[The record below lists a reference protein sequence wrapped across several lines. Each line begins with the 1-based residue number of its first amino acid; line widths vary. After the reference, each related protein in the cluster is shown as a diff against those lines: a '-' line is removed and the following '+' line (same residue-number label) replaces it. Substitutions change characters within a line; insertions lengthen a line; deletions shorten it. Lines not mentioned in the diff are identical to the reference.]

1 MISTPD
7 SFSSEKTLVMYP
19 CSNSVIWHFFEDDD
33 ENYRVISPVNKAE
46 DYSFPE
52 SIPYM
57 L

>member
-7 SFSSEKTLVMYP
+7 SFSSEKTLITYL
-19 CSNSVIWHFFEDDD
+19 CSNSVIWHFFEEED
-33 ENYRVISPVNKAE
+33 ENYRVISPVNKAG